1 MKTNKETAGTM
12 RQGCQPVPKADV
24 PRTAGRWIPQTGAG
38 CNSRAL
44 DLPCSHRGA
53 LHVHTSAA
61 VNLVAARAQSSG
73 AGCAGSPAPCHGP
86 LPCVPAGTAQS
97 GARSAPRRPGPGG
110 AAGRWSRLTH
120 TRKKPLS
127 VHVLF
132 LLKPV
137 AQASYW
143 KGCLN

>member
-1 MKTNKETAGTM
+1 M
-12 RQGCQPVPKADV
+12 
-24 PRTAGRWIPQTGAG
+24 
-38 CNSRAL
+38 
-44 DLPCSHRGA
+44 
-53 LHVHTSAA
+53 HTSTA
-61 VNLVAARAQSSG
+61 VNLVAACAQSSC

-86 LPCVPAGTAQS
+86 LLCVPAGTAQS
-97 GARSAPRRPGPGG
+97 GAHSAPRPQGPGVLQ
-110 AAGRWSRLTH
+110 AAWSRLTH
-120 TRKKPLS
+120 ARKKPLS

>member
-1 MKTNKETAGTM
+1 MDSTDGSWVQFQKHWTC
-12 RQGCQPVPKADV
+12 R
-24 PRTAGRWIPQTGAG
+24 
-38 CNSRAL
+38 
-44 DLPCSHRGA
+44 
-53 LHVHTSAA
+53 VHTVELSTCTQALQLTWWLLVHRAA
-61 VNLVAARAQSSG
+61 VQGAQGAQPRATDRCCVSLPGRRRAAHVRHRA
-73 AGCAGSPAPCHGP
+73 
-86 LPCVPAGTAQS
+86 AQ
-97 GARSAPRRPGPGG
+97 GPGVLQ
-110 AAGRWSRLTH
+110 AAWSRLTH